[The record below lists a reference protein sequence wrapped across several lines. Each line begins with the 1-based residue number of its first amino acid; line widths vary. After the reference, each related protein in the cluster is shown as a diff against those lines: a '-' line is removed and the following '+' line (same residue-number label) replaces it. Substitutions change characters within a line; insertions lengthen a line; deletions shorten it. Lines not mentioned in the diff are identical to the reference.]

1 MQRLLEEWKD
11 KPIAPEML
19 KLSKVLG
26 TRVSVPNSTF
36 DEVEMGRLRNI
47 VEVCMENLEG
57 EDFLRFLRCLGAI
70 CVKVRR
76 FLSVFGIFVTDFV
89 GF

>member
-26 TRVSVPNSTF
+26 TRVSVPNSIF
-36 DEVEMGRLRNI
+36 DEVEMGRLRSI
-47 VEVCMENLEG
+47 VEICMETLES
-57 EDFLRFLRCLGAI
+57 EDFLRLLRCLGAI
-70 CVKVRR
+70 CVKVRQV
-76 FLSVFGIFVTDFV
+76 LSFFGDFV
-89 GF
+89 ADFAVF

>member
-57 EDFLRFLRCLGAI
+57 EDFLRFLR
-70 CVKVRR
+70 
-76 FLSVFGIFVTDFV
+76 
-89 GF
+89 